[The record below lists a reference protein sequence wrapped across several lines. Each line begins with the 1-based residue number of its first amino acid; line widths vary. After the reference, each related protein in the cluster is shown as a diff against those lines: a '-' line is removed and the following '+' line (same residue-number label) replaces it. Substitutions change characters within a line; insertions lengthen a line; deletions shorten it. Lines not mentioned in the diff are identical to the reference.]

1 MAMDGMAA
9 ENGGADEAAQV
20 ANGECGAR
28 DEAAEPRGGR
38 LLDALKRVPKAAL
51 RSVLG
56 KDLGGRAWREARGRT
71 ASGGAR
77 DISDREIVEGLIGH
91 LSRTA
96 ARTLTKEGRMARS
109 IRLCATYADGYV
121 SEGWRRLSG
130 LTQDAGEIF
139 EESRMVYEEW
149 PHRAV
154 PAVHLELRVGSVA
167 AEAEAERA
175 EARFGI
181 AGAVGAA

>member
-9 ENGGADEAAQV
+9 ENGGAAGGPWEGLGRPGV
-20 ANGECGAR
+20 ARGPWQNGERRGAGYQRPR
-28 DEAAEPRGGR
+28 DRGGTN
-38 LLDALKRVPKAAL
+38 
-51 RSVLG
+51 
-56 KDLGGRAWREARGRT
+56 RASEPDRG
-71 ASGGAR
+71 ANA
-77 DISDREIVEGLIGH
+77 E
-91 LSRTA
+91 
-96 ARTLTKEGRMARS
+96 KEGRMARS

-167 AEAEAERA
+167 AEAEEERA

>member
-1 MAMDGMAA
+1 MVMDGVAV
-9 ENGGADEAAQV
+9 ENGGAEHEAFL
-20 ANGECGAR
+20 ANGECGPS
-28 DEAAEPRGGR
+28 DEAAEPRGGW
-38 LLDALKRVPKAAL
+38 LVDALRGVPKAAL
-51 RSVLG
+51 RAVLG

-77 DISDREIVEGLIGH
+77 DINDREIVEGLIGH

-96 ARTLTKEGRMARS
+96 ARTLTEEGRMARS

-149 PHRAV
+149 PRRA
-154 PAVHLELRVGSVA
+154 AQMVHLELRVGSVA
-167 AEAEAERA
+167 AEAETERA

-181 AGAVGAA
+181 ARAVGAA